1 MKKVLF
7 LALAAA
13 AVMSC
18 SESEEIENAGQKAE
32 IKLGTVV
39 GNTTRATVTDL
50 PELQKVGFTVY
61 AYNTGATTMASVAT
75 FDAMKEFMA
84 AVKVT
89 YSAPDWSLTG
99 GTYYWPMTD
108 NLQFFAYGNPDSRKQ
123 RTASYPSL
131 ANNMFPQSNSSREH
145 YKLP

>member
-61 AYNTGATTMASVAT
+61 AYNTVSYTHLTLPTT
-75 FDAMKEFMA
+75 
-84 AVKVT
+84 
-89 YSAPDWSLTG
+89 
-99 GTYYWPMTD
+99 
-108 NLQFFAYGNPDSRKQ
+108 
-123 RTASYPSL
+123 
-131 ANNMFPQSNSSREH
+131 
-145 YKLP
+145 

>member
-50 PELQKVGFTVY
+50 P
-61 AYNTGATTMASVAT
+61 
-75 FDAMKEFMA
+75 
-84 AVKVT
+84 
-89 YSAPDWSLTG
+89 
-99 GTYYWPMTD
+99 
-108 NLQFFAYGNPDSRKQ
+108 
-123 RTASYPSL
+123 
-131 ANNMFPQSNSSREH
+131 SNSLLLLQPKPKIKPST
-145 YKLP
+145 

>member
-50 PELQKVGFTVY
+50 PEL
-61 AYNTGATTMASVAT
+61 
-75 FDAMKEFMA
+75 
-84 AVKVT
+84 
-89 YSAPDWSLTG
+89 
-99 GTYYWPMTD
+99 
-108 NLQFFAYGNPDSRKQ
+108 
-123 RTASYPSL
+123 
-131 ANNMFPQSNSSREH
+131 
-145 YKLP
+145 

>member
-61 AYNTGATTMASVAT
+61 AIIR
-75 FDAMKEFMA
+75 EQQQ
-84 AVKVT
+84 
-89 YSAPDWSLTG
+89 
-99 GTYYWPMTD
+99 WPLLRLLM
-108 NLQFFAYGNPDSRKQ
+108 Q
-123 RTASYPSL
+123 
-131 ANNMFPQSNSSREH
+131 
-145 YKLP
+145 